1 MFYEPGDV
9 RMEDVPAPKPGPGDV
24 LVRIGAALT
33 CGTDVQTFKRGHP
46 TLIKEV
52 PSPFGHEFGGTIE
65 AVGEGV
71 EEWRPGMRVVAAN
84 SAPCNRCY
92 YCKVGDQSM
101 CENLSFLN
109 GAFAEYI
116 VVPARIVGQ
125 NLYEIP
131 GGVEYSR
138 AALLEPLACAV
149 HGIVRTPISMGDTVA
164 VIGAGQIGLMFV
176 RLATER
182 GARVICVDKSSD
194 RLAVAREL
202 GAEETIEA
210 AEGVDT
216 IEAVREWTPASRRA
230 DRVIE
235 AVGLPEL
242 WEQALQMVRKGGD
255 VTLFGGAPSGT
266 NFEVDTVLLHYSQIT
281 IRGIFHHTPYTV
293 QVAFDLLK
301 SGRLDPEPF
310 ISGVRPLEDVVEAL
324 EQHGRQE
331 GIKYEIQPPDG
342 GPLEAPRL
350 ARGSIPRRQTA
361 HRFRTGDGNVGQRQR
376 PHSGRRCPR
385 NAQRGRL
392 RGARTRGGGAR
403 RCGRISPGGLPRAFQ
418 RDAHAHG
425 HLPRACRCGRRGPHA
440 FHLRDHAGLPGMAHT
455 SGSLHAHHAF
465 GGRGDPA
472 RSLYDLRDR
481 EASHLRER
489 RPGREP

>member
-9 RMEDVPAPKPGPGDV
+9 RMENIAVPEAGPGEV
-24 LVRIGAALT
+24 LVHIGAALT
-33 CGTDVQTFKRGHP
+33 CGTDVKTYKRGHP
-46 TLIKEV
+46 TLFEEL
-52 PSPFGHEFGGTIE
+52 PSPFGHEFGGTVE

-71 EEWRPGMRVVAAN
+71 EGWRAGMRVVAAN
-84 SAPCNRCY
+84 SAPCNHCF

-116 VVPARIVGQ
+116 VVPSRIVAQ

-131 GGVEYSR
+131 EGMEFSR

-149 HGIVRTPISMGDTVA
+149 HGVLRTPISMGDTVA

-182 GARVICVDKSSD
+182 GARVICVDKSAA
-194 RLAVAREL
+194 RLEVARTL

-210 AEGVDT
+210 AERVDT
-216 IEAVREWTPASRRA
+216 ISAVREWTPESRGA
-230 DRVIE
+230 DVVIE
-235 AVGLPEL
+235 AVGLPQL

-266 NFEVDTVLLHYSQIT
+266 SIEVDTVLLHYSQLT

-301 SGRLDPEPF
+301 SGRVDPEPF

-324 EQHGRQE
+324 ESHGRQD
-331 GIKYEIQPPDG
+331 GIKYEI
-342 GPLEAPRL
+342 
-350 ARGSIPRRQTA
+350 
-361 HRFRTGDGNVGQRQR
+361 R
-376 PHSGRRCPR
+376 P
-385 NAQRGRL
+385 
-392 RGARTRGGGAR
+392 
-403 RCGRISPGGLPRAFQ
+403 
-418 RDAHAHG
+418 
-425 HLPRACRCGRRGPHA
+425 
-440 FHLRDHAGLPGMAHT
+440 
-455 SGSLHAHHAF
+455 
-465 GGRGDPA
+465 
-472 RSLYDLRDR
+472 
-481 EASHLRER
+481 
-489 RPGREP
+489 